1 MSKTSTLFKYSALA
15 LVIGLS
21 ACDKS
26 NPGNDDPLTCIAPQI
41 LNEAGDACI
50 DDANALV
57 VPAANQAVVYYKRQ
71 DGDYDG
77 WGLHLWGDDMA
88 EEGITW
94 GTPLLPDGVHPLYGA
109 YFLVDLTDENWT
121 GFNFIVHNGDAKDI
135 GGADLVYDRVEFGD
149 DVFSF
154 QGVAELF
161 ADPIEEIP
169 VMLSGA
175 SAHFIDV
182 LDADGAS
189 IMFPARVESNA
200 FKLWHSPTASLVFD
214 EETKTV
220 SGGTAIDMALEPM
233 SETQQDAMPHLK
245 GLTGFWVDTT
255 ASEAKSLLKEQL
267 WVVESNADGEAV
279 QLTRVQTPNVLDAL
293 YATAAQDAQLG
304 AYDNSGVTHFALW
317 APTAQ
322 SVSVQVFNAPTD
334 LTPSETIALTEDTTT
349 GIWGADASS
358 DLTGKYYIYDISVF
372 HHATDAIESYTVTDP
387 YSLSL
392 STNSLFSQVVDLDDV
407 SLQPAGGWTVNKAFT
422 DVTNPEDI
430 SVYETHVRDITL
442 WDGTGTEA
450 LNGKFKAFTESS
462 RESMQHLQALR
473 NAGMTAVQI
482 LPAFDIATIDED
494 ESMRVDI
501 TDTMADYCAISTDA
515 AAKAAELSLSCDAT
529 VIETALGTLDVTTG
543 DAQDFYS
550 HLRGVDSFNW
560 GYDPFHYTV
569 PEGSYAT
576 DPEGTTRIVEFRE
589 MVEALHDMDYMVVMD
604 VVYNHTNASGLHE
617 KSVLDKVVPG
627 YYHRRDIASGA
638 VTKDSCCD
646 DTATEH
652 DMMSKLMAD
661 SLVVWARDYQVDAFR
676 FDLMGLQTKAAME
689 NALAKVKAVN
699 PDVYF
704 YGEGWDYGAAGSNG
718 RGENASQSNIAG
730 TEIGTFT
737 DRLRDGVRG
746 GGPFDNMDGDEQS
759 LRRNQGLSNS
769 AVANEL
775 NLVTSVD
782 PDAGTADDNAKT
794 PDQEL
799 AENILKNAD
808 LVRLGLAGNLKTFG
822 FKGYEGT
829 SVTGATVL
837 YGDSAAGYADDP
849 QQIIN
854 YVSKHD
860 NQTLWDII
868 AYKAAD
874 TVTSTER
881 ARMQALAVA
890 TSTFAQGVPFYHMG
904 VDLLRSKS
912 MERDSYDS
920 GDWFNK
926 VDFAANADSN
936 WNVGLPREDKDGS
949 NWDIIGTI
957 IADTDSDPSTTDVQW
972 MRDQFQEMLTIR
984 ADSPLFRL
992 TTADEIKGRIAFH
1005 NTGADQTAGVIAMSI
1020 DDGVNAPSDLD
1031 ANYDAIVVIFNYTN
1045 TSQDVVVDGA
1055 AGFTQHNAQTETTGV
1070 AFDAGTSTFTVPAL
1084 TTAVFVADQGG
1095 AQGAGIP
1102 AGDVAPFASVLFRGE
1117 FTGWNNLSMFY
1128 TGEGIYKLSFKPTT
1142 DVTDGQFGFETDG
1155 AFNNHDQNVDFS
1167 SSEIAVGGTTGNAT
1181 VSLVADT
1188 RYEMTFDANSN
1199 SFSIA
1204 IEAAPTFAAVGFK
1217 ANFTSWSE
1225 VAMNYLGLNRYELY
1239 YAATADEPNGEFG
1252 IVTDGDWNAH
1262 DQGVDYSGSEIVIGG
1277 TSGNA
1282 LISIVNGGEYYFYY
1296 DAANKQFEASEYV
1309 QPFDGNTIFVQGEV
1323 GAEDNTMTY
1332 EGFGVYTATIS
1343 IDPANFGAWGNAGNF
1358 DFKIANAGF
1367 NNPNLGDSLDVTL
1380 PAGMTLANNGGNIG
1394 VAGIATATTLTFTF
1408 NAINLTVVV
1417 EEVL

>member
-135 GGADLVYDRVEFGD
+135 GGADLVFDRAEFGD

-442 WDGTGTEA
+442 WDGAGTEA

-515 AAKAAELSLSCDAT
+515 AAKAAELSLSCDTT

-569 PEGSYAT
+569 PEGSY
-576 DPEGTTRIVEFRE
+576 
-589 MVEALHDMDYMVVMD
+589 
-604 VVYNHTNASGLHE
+604 
-617 KSVLDKVVPG
+617 
-627 YYHRRDIASGA
+627 
-638 VTKDSCCD
+638 
-646 DTATEH
+646 
-652 DMMSKLMAD
+652 
-661 SLVVWARDYQVDAFR
+661 
-676 FDLMGLQTKAAME
+676 
-689 NALAKVKAVN
+689 
-699 PDVYF
+699 
-704 YGEGWDYGAAGSNG
+704 
-718 RGENASQSNIAG
+718 
-730 TEIGTFT
+730 
-737 DRLRDGVRG
+737 
-746 GGPFDNMDGDEQS
+746 
-759 LRRNQGLSNS
+759 
-769 AVANEL
+769 
-775 NLVTSVD
+775 
-782 PDAGTADDNAKT
+782 
-794 PDQEL
+794 
-799 AENILKNAD
+799 
-808 LVRLGLAGNLKTFG
+808 
-822 FKGYEGT
+822 
-829 SVTGATVL
+829 
-837 YGDSAAGYADDP
+837 
-849 QQIIN
+849 
-854 YVSKHD
+854 
-860 NQTLWDII
+860 
-868 AYKAAD
+868 
-874 TVTSTER
+874 
-881 ARMQALAVA
+881 
-890 TSTFAQGVPFYHMG
+890 
-904 VDLLRSKS
+904 
-912 MERDSYDS
+912 
-920 GDWFNK
+920 
-926 VDFAANADSN
+926 
-936 WNVGLPREDKDGS
+936 
-949 NWDIIGTI
+949 
-957 IADTDSDPSTTDVQW
+957 
-972 MRDQFQEMLTIR
+972 
-984 ADSPLFRL
+984 
-992 TTADEIKGRIAFH
+992 
-1005 NTGADQTAGVIAMSI
+1005 
-1020 DDGVNAPSDLD
+1020 
-1031 ANYDAIVVIFNYTN
+1031 
-1045 TSQDVVVDGA
+1045 
-1055 AGFTQHNAQTETTGV
+1055 
-1070 AFDAGTSTFTVPAL
+1070 
-1084 TTAVFVADQGG
+1084 
-1095 AQGAGIP
+1095 
-1102 AGDVAPFASVLFRGE
+1102 
-1117 FTGWNNLSMFY
+1117 
-1128 TGEGIYKLSFKPTT
+1128 
-1142 DVTDGQFGFETDG
+1142 
-1155 AFNNHDQNVDFS
+1155 
-1167 SSEIAVGGTTGNAT
+1167 
-1181 VSLVADT
+1181 
-1188 RYEMTFDANSN
+1188 
-1199 SFSIA
+1199 
-1204 IEAAPTFAAVGFK
+1204 
-1217 ANFTSWSE
+1217 
-1225 VAMNYLGLNRYELY
+1225 
-1239 YAATADEPNGEFG
+1239 
-1252 IVTDGDWNAH
+1252 
-1262 DQGVDYSGSEIVIGG
+1262 
-1277 TSGNA
+1277 
-1282 LISIVNGGEYYFYY
+1282 
-1296 DAANKQFEASEYV
+1296 
-1309 QPFDGNTIFVQGEV
+1309 
-1323 GAEDNTMTY
+1323 
-1332 EGFGVYTATIS
+1332 
-1343 IDPANFGAWGNAGNF
+1343 
-1358 DFKIANAGF
+1358 
-1367 NNPNLGDSLDVTL
+1367 
-1380 PAGMTLANNGGNIG
+1380 
-1394 VAGIATATTLTFTF
+1394 
-1408 NAINLTVVV
+1408 
-1417 EEVL
+1417 